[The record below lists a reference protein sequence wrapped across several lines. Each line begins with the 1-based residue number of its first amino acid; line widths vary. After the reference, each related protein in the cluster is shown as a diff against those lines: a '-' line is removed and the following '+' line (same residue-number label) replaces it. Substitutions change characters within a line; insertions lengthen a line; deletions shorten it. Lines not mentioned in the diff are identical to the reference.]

1 MKIRTLKLS
10 RLPHGPSPARRAFT
24 LTEVLVATGIF
35 VGLMAMMMVA
45 NMFGIRMHEMTK
57 VKLGASDEARRAVN
71 LLSTEIRSAK
81 IIRIGDGN
89 ASEFTEVPINTLQQG
104 SAIQIHSST
113 NTNQFVRYFWDA
125 TDSRLKRT
133 VNGSN
138 IVTVVAN
145 FITNQLIFTSEEGL
159 PNADG
164 SAKVLTNN
172 QNNRV
177 IGLKL
182 EFYQLQYP
190 VVKIGPGNF
199 YDYYR
204 LSTKVTRR
212 ALE

>member
-1 MKIRTLKLS
+1 MNMHRT
-10 RLPHGPSPARRAFT
+10 RRCEPERVIGPGQRAFT
-24 LTEVLVATGIF
+24 LPEVLVAMGIF

-71 LLSTEIRSAK
+71 LLSSEIRSAK
-81 IIRIGDGN
+81 IIRIGNGN
-89 ASEFTEVPINTLQQG
+89 ATEFAEVPINTPQQG
-104 SAIQIHSST
+104 SAIQIHPTT
-113 NTNQFVRYFWDA
+113 NTADFVRYFWDNA
-125 TDSRLKRT
+125 DSRLKRT
-133 VNGSN
+133 LNGSN

-145 FITNQLIFTSEEGL
+145 FITNQLVFTSEDGL
-159 PNADG
+159 GN
-164 SAKVLTNN
+164 VLTNN

-190 VVKIGPGNF
+190 VTKIGPGNY

>member
-1 MKIRTLKLS
+1 MNMHISWRS
-10 RLPHGPSPARRAFT
+10 ESDRVIGRGARAFT
-24 LTEVLVATGIF
+24 LPEVLVAMGIF

-71 LLSTEIRSAK
+71 LLSSEVRSAK
-81 IIRIGDGN
+81 IIRIGNGD
-89 ASEFTEVPINTLQQG
+89 AAEFTEVPINTLQQG
-104 SAIQIHSST
+104 SAIQIHPTT
-113 NTNQFVRYFWDA
+113 NTGDFVRYFWDSA
-125 TDSRLKRT
+125 DSRLKRT
-133 VNGSN
+133 LNGSN

-145 FITNQLIFTSEEGL
+145 FITNQLVFTSEDGL
-159 PNADG
+159 G
-164 SAKVLTNN
+164 HVLTNN

-190 VVKIGPGNF
+190 VTKIGPGNY

>member
-1 MKIRTLKLS
+1 MKIPSLRLS
-10 RLPHGPSPARRAFT
+10 GCQRALRLASPGFT
-24 LTEVLVATGIF
+24 LTEVLVAMGIF

-71 LLSTEIRSAK
+71 LLSTEVRSAK
-81 IIRIGDGN
+81 IIRIGNGN
-89 ASEFTEVPINTLQQG
+89 ATEFTEIPINTLQQG
-104 SAIQIHSST
+104 SAIQIHSTT
-113 NTNQFVRYFWDA
+113 NTGQFVRYFWDSE
-125 TDSRLKRT
+125 DSQLKRT

-138 IVTVVAN
+138 VVTVVAN
-145 FITNQLIFTSEEGL
+145 FITNQLVFTSE
-159 PNADG
+159 DG
-164 SAKVLTNN
+164 FGNVLTNN